1 MEIQIII
8 LTTLLSLFMFLAGIS
23 YSESS
28 IKRDLCSLK
37 CSTLECVN
45 TCASNSNIY
54 DLIRNNKCKE

>member
-1 MEIQIII
+1 MEIQITLLI
-8 LTTLLSLFMFLAGIS
+8 TTLCILMFLAGIS